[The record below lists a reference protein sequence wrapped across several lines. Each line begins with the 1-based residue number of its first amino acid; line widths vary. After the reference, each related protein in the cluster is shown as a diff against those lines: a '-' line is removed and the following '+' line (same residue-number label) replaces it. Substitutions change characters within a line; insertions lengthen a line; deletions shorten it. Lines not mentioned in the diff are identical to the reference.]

1 MKKLACIVSIFF
13 LTGCYATRPL
23 NKAYVGMSISEFL
36 KIAKYPEIES
46 GDGDITVY
54 RYRWGFNAENT
65 VFYYFRNGKLVRFD
79 GGVPRE
85 KRYRIETINN

>member
-1 MKKLACIVSIFF
+1 MKNIFLIGIIF
-13 LTGCYATRPL
+13 LLFGCYATRPL

-36 KIAKYPEIES
+36 KMAKFPEIES
-46 GDGDITVY
+46 GDGDLTVY

-65 VFYYFRNGKLVRFD
+65 VFYYFRDGKLVRFD
-79 GGVPRE
+79 GGIPRE

>member
-1 MKKLACIVSIFF
+1 MKKIAFIVSIFI

-46 GDGDITVY
+46 GDGDLTVY
-54 RYRWGFNAENT
+54 RYRWGLNAENT